1 MTRRFGRT
9 VLCIGLLVVWSAFTA
24 SAQAPSTP
32 SAQPQSGQAP
42 PPRLGWWRDE
52 HYQKHLALTT
62 DQVSR
67 LEAIWQAALPEL
79 RKGRDELDRQEAELS
94 RLIETNADEA
104 VVTRQVDKVE
114 NIRAN
119 LNKARSMMIWHHRQL
134 LTPEQRVKLKVMRDR
149 DRERAR
155 QPPAPSPT
163 GGQRP

>member
-9 VLCIGLLVVWSAFTA
+9 VLCIGLLVVWSALTA

-32 SAQPQSGQAP
+32 PAQPQAGQAT
-42 PPRLGWWRDE
+42 PRLAWWRDE

-67 LEAIWQAALPEL
+67 IEAIWQAALPEL
-79 RKGRDELDRQEAELS
+79 RKGREDLDRQEAELS

-104 VVTRQVDKVE
+104 AVTRQVDKVE
-114 NIRAN
+114 NIRAH
-119 LNKARSMMIWHHRQL
+119 LNKARQMMIWHHRQL
-134 LTPEQRVKLKVMRDR
+134 LTPEQRVKFKVMRDR
-149 DRERAR
+149 DRERAG
-155 QPPAPSPT
+155 QPPAPSTP